1 MKKLVFF
8 FSLVLLFAA
17 VATTNAQTMG
27 AMQPTASGG
36 ITQIQGATT
45 ITSGLSIGA
54 KGNTV
59 VELQKLL
66 IAKGYLKVVAP
77 TGYFGNLTSQ
87 AVSAFQAANNLP
99 QVGVVGPQ
107 TTSLLNQLLGGGT
120 QQQVPST
127 NYVSSPEQPYSGN
140 GGNLQSLPVGC
151 TSSSGYSTVTGQPCS
166 GTQVAPLP
174 VGCSSASGYSTV
186 TGLPC
191 NGTIIS
197 SLPVGCTSSSGYST
211 VTGQPCSGTQVAPLP
226 VGCSSASGYSTVT
239 GQPCDGNSQVISQ
252 LPVGCTSSSGYSSFT
267 GQPCDGAMISPLPVG
282 CSSASGFS
290 SVNGQPCGT
299 QTVPQNNLSVITNP
313 SISPSSVSGTTVIL
327 TGQLQG
333 NWPAAS
339 GSWPTAWF
347 YFSTSST
354 PSNGSSTPNLFGQNI
369 NSQELFSSAS
379 YSPTPTFLTNLTT
392 GMTYYYQACG
402 ESSYGSQPV
411 CGGVESLTIH

>member
-186 TGLPC
+186 TG
-191 NGTIIS
+191 
-197 SLPVGCTSSSGYST
+197 
-211 VTGQPCSGTQVAPLP
+211 
-226 VGCSSASGYSTVT
+226 
-239 GQPCDGNSQVISQ
+239 QPCDGNSQVLSQ